1 MFCLRHYF
9 TNLTSTLALAFF
21 CNIACAANFGVGPMQ
36 ITLGQDSKTGLIK
49 VSNNDA
55 NSLQLQVRLFTWAL
69 NAAGESVYEESE
81 DLVFF
86 PQLLNIQPK
95 DNHLIRVGIKTPP
108 AEKEKSYILF
118 IEEIPSSLKKSSQ
131 DTQPADKPSQG
142 VRIAVAVR
150 FAIPVFVKPQK
161 VQTKAEI
168 SEVSLRQGVLSLTVK
183 NTGNTHLTIQ
193 QIKLSAQGKFAKD
206 IPGKTLLA
214 ETERSYQMTI
224 PAEVCSSIDELSIL
238 VKTTTDKLEPASV
251 FKIDKASCQ

>member
-108 AEKEKSYILF
+108 AEKEKS
-118 IEEIPSSLKKSSQ
+118 
-131 DTQPADKPSQG
+131 
-142 VRIAVAVR
+142 
-150 FAIPVFVKPQK
+150 
-161 VQTKAEI
+161 
-168 SEVSLRQGVLSLTVK
+168 
-183 NTGNTHLTIQ
+183 
-193 QIKLSAQGKFAKD
+193 
-206 IPGKTLLA
+206 
-214 ETERSYQMTI
+214 
-224 PAEVCSSIDELSIL
+224 
-238 VKTTTDKLEPASV
+238 
-251 FKIDKASCQ
+251 